1 MGRPILLR
9 RAAVRLSPVD
19 SRAVTAR
26 AGWLTALSLV
36 VVLAVNVAGL
46 VGIALARRAAGDD
59 ARRAFEA
66 ETGRRARAIEKVL
79 AGARADLA
87 FVADSAPIGHLAEAS
102 AGSQREGAESALLLF
117 LRGHP
122 EVEQVIVRSPTRVPV
137 FHAGRRGGV
146 PLLWASSNPTGQEGS
161 ATAPG
166 LPHVATVVPAKELTV
181 EIEVAPLV
189 LLQQGEPAGEP
200 ARSCALLDALGQGL
214 AQAGTIERA
223 GQALTSDAEVRSDAW
238 SPPPPWT
245 LRCSR
250 TGTAAL
256 VEPVAARYRTTLA
269 LNLAVMVLALL
280 LGAFTVQ
287 QSRRRERLEAAS
299 REEAHVREL
308 ERQLFHAERLATV
321 GRLAAGIA
329 HEINNPLEGMA
340 NYLALARDALGRG
353 ERDEAERHLGRVKEG
368 LDRAAAVVRQVLA
381 HADPAKAP
389 LQLLDFNEVLRETS
403 QFVESRQDF
412 RGVAFALELT
422 GGPLLVRGSHVM
434 LGQVAVNLVLNAC
447 EAQPRGG
454 EVRIRSRNENGYAVA
469 EFADRGPGVAEA
481 DRARIFEPFYSTKD
495 TTGLGLSICHSIVRQ
510 HGGELTVLAREGGGA
525 VFRLR
530 LPAVES

>member
-1 MGRPILLR
+1 M
-9 RAAVRLSPVD
+9 A
-19 SRAVTAR
+19 
-26 AGWLTALSLV
+26 
-36 VVLAVNVAGL
+36 VLAVNVAGL
-46 VGIALARRAAGDD
+46 VGIALARRAAADD

-66 ETGRRARAIEKVL
+66 ETAGRARAVERVL
-79 AGARADLA
+79 AAVRADLA
-87 FVADSAPIGHLAEAS
+87 FVAASTPVARLAGPAE
-102 AGSQREGAESALLLF
+102 GSLKEGAESALLLF

-122 EVEQVIVRSPTRVPV
+122 EVEQVMVRSAAGAPV

-146 PLLWASSNPTGQEGS
+146 PLLWASSNPTGQEGG

-166 LPHVATVVPAKELTV
+166 LPHLGTSVEVAAEPGAAAPGVSV
-181 EIEVAPLV
+181 EIEVEPLV
-189 LLQQGEPAGEP
+189 VLRQLEPSSEAP
-200 ARSCALLDALGQGL
+200 SCALADATGQSL
-214 AQAGTIERA
+214 AQIGTAPPDAGEKL
-223 GQALTSDAEVRSDAW
+223 LTGRAEVRADGW
-238 SPPPPWT
+238 SRPGPWA

-250 TGTAAL
+250 AGAAAL
-256 VEPVAARYRTTLA
+256 MEPVAARYRTTLG

-287 QSRRRERLEAAS
+287 QSRRRERLEAAAH
-299 REEAHVREL
+299 EEARVREL
-308 ERQLFHAERLATV
+308 ERQLFHAERLTTV

-340 NYLALARDALGRG
+340 NYLALARDALAGGRPADAG
-353 ERDEAERHLGRVKEG
+353 RHLERVREG

-389 LQLLDFNEVLRETS
+389 RELLDMNQVLRETS
-403 QFVESRQDF
+403 EFMESRQDF
-412 RGVAFALELT
+412 RGMAFSLDLA
-422 GGPLLVRGSHVM
+422 GGALLVRGSHVM

-454 EVRIRSRNENGYAVA
+454 EVRISSRREDGFAVA
-469 EFADRGPGVAEA
+469 EFADRGPGVSEA

-510 HGGELTVLAREGGGA
+510 HAGELTVLARPGGGA

-530 LPAVES
+530 LPAVDA

>member
-1 MGRPILLR
+1 LTPRSI
-9 RAAVRLSPVD
+9 
-19 SRAVTAR
+19 TAR
-26 AGWLTALSLV
+26 AGWLTALSLAA
-36 VVLAVNVAGL
+36 VLAVNVAGL
-46 VGIALARRAAGDD
+46 VGIALARRAAGED

-66 ETGRRARAIEKVL
+66 ETAERAAALERTL
-79 AGARADLA
+79 AGLRADLA
-87 FVADSAPIGHLAEAS
+87 FVAASTPLARLAEAADS
-102 AGSQREGAESALLLF
+102 PAREGTESALLLF

-122 EVEQVIVRSPTRVPV
+122 EVEQVIVRSAARAPV

-146 PLLWASSNPTGQEGS
+146 PLLWATSNPTGQEGS

-166 LPHVATVVPAKELTV
+166 LPHLATVVAVDDDAQQAPAARGMTV
-181 EIEVAPLV
+181 EIEVDPHVALQRLEPSAGPRACQLSDARGQSLGRLGTEAPD
-189 LLQQGEPAGEP
+189 GK
-200 ARSCALLDALGQGL
+200 GL
-214 AQAGTIERA
+214 M
-223 GQALTSDAEVRSDAW
+223 GQALVAAGGW
-238 SPPPPWT
+238 SRPGPWS

-250 TGTAAL
+250 AGAPAL
-256 VEPVAARYRTTLA
+256 VEPLAARYRTTLA

-299 REEAHVREL
+299 REEARVREL

-340 NYLALARDALGRG
+340 NYLALARDAVARG
-353 ERDEAERHLGRVKEG
+353 DRAEGERHLRRVKEG
-368 LDRAAAVVRQVLA
+368 LDRAAAVVHQVLA

-389 LQLLDFNEVLRETS
+389 LQLLDINQVLRETS
-403 QFVESRQDF
+403 RFVESRQDF
-412 RGVAFALELT
+412 RGVAFALELA
-422 GGPLLVRGSHVM
+422 GGPLLVRGSQVM

-454 EVRIRSRNENGYAVA
+454 EVRISSRREDGYAVA
-469 EFADRGPGVAEA
+469 EFADRGPGVAEG
-481 DRARIFEPFYSTKD
+481 DRARIFEPFYSTKS
-495 TTGLGLSICHSIVRQ
+495 TTGLGLSICHSIVQQ
-510 HGGELTVLAREGGGA
+510 HAGELTVLAREGGGA

-530 LPAVES
+530 LPAASA